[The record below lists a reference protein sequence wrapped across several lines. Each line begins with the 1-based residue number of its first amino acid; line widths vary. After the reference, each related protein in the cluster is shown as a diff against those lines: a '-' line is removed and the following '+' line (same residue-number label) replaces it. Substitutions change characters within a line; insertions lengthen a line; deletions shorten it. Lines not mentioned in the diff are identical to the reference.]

1 MERSLGQLRGAQFE
15 HQRPHLGQRSPGQLA
30 QSLEPW
36 TQRGILAGLA
46 QQAVG
51 GQCRGPQRL
60 VDGIVQLAC
69 ETLAL
74 LGSGQPRDLAGEPSI
89 GDRRSCLI
97 GDCPQ
102 TVAVAVREEPFHRA
116 LGNEEPDLLVT
127 DPHRCADD
135 ALGWAERPSR
145 IIDDNRADSRT
156 ATDR

>member
-1 MERSLGQLRGAQFE
+1 MERCLGQLRGAQFE

-30 QSLEPW
+30 ESLEPW

-60 VDGIVQLAC
+60 IDGIVQLAR

-74 LGSGQPRDLAGEPSI
+74 LRSSQPRDLAGEPSI
-89 GDRRSCLI
+89 GDRRGCLI
-97 GDCPQ
+97 GDRPQ

-116 LGNEEPDLLVT
+116 LGDEEPDLLVT

-135 ALGWAERPSR
+135 GLGWAERPLR
-145 IIDDNRADSRT
+145 IIDDDRADSRT
-156 ATDR
+156 PTDR